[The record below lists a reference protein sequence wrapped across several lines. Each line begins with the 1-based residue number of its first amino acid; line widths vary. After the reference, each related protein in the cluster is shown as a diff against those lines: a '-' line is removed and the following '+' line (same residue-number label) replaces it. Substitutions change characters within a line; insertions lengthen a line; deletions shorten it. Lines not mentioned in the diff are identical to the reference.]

1 MRDEDVDERYN
12 KYSENLKRVF
22 SELEIKK
29 SDAKVNDI
37 IDLAKRYLKDAEYF
51 KNENKHITA
60 LISLAYSEGL
70 LDALRFIDYVNFAW
84 TDSGNENKK

>member
-1 MRDEDVDERYN
+1 MIDEDVDGRYN
-12 KYSENLKRVF
+12 RYSDNLKRVF
-22 SELEIKK
+22 SQLEMKK

-51 KNENKHITA
+51 KNKNKHITA

-70 LDALRFIDYVNFAW
+70 LDALRIIGYVNFAW
-84 TDSGNENKK
+84 MDSGNENKK